1 MFPDSGFQD
10 RESKPMIVKYQI
22 GFVCKCSALSKLLLF
37 DLGEDEILNGKV
49 EWKMLMVIL
58 K

>member
-1 MFPDSGFQD
+1 MFPDSVFQD
-10 RESKPMIVKYQI
+10 RESKSMIVKYQI
-22 GFVCKCSALSKLLLF
+22 GFVCKCSGLSKLLLF